1 MDKTFLIDGR
11 LVFQCRQNTLTSL
24 DRPDLTEILNEPCAR
39 CLEALLT
46 AQGKLVSQEELY
58 KSGWGEA
65 YKDVSPNTL
74 YQNILLARKAFRK
87 VTDSNDDFIITVP
100 RQGFRFNEALAVTIG
115 DTPGHSTSAPDESP
129 AELHNRSK
137 ENKLIWRRV
146 FPHLR
151 HANLVSALLIFFS
164 VIIFIFSSLNYGTT
178 HHNDFT
184 AEYDYFGLHD
194 GCDIYINKRGQPGL
208 DNELL
213 LKMLPGITSGCK
225 SLPLRYVTPYR
236 NHFSVF
242 YLSCDSKDKADRICN
257 SGYLQ
262 LSD

>member
-11 LVFQCRQNTLTSL
+11 LVFHCAQNTLTSL
-24 DRPDLTEILNEPCAR
+24 ARPDLTEILNEPCAR

-58 KSGWGEA
+58 KSGWGET

-100 RQGFRFNEALAVTIG
+100 RQGFRFNEALVVTVG
-115 DTPGHSTSAPDESP
+115 DTPEHSTLTPDESP
-129 AELHNRSK
+129 AELHNSSK
-137 ENKLIWRRV
+137 ENKLTWCRV
-146 FPHLR
+146 SPLLR
-151 HANLVSALLIFFS
+151 HAIPVSALLIFFF
-164 VIIFIFSSLNYGTT
+164 VIIFFFSSLNYGTT
-178 HHNDFT
+178 HYNDFT
-184 AEYDYFGLHD
+184 TEYDYFGAHD
-194 GCDIYINKRGQPGL
+194 GCDIYISKRRQPSVE
-208 DNELL
+208 NEQL
-213 LKMLPGITSGCK
+213 LKMLPGITSDC
-225 SLPLRYVTPYR
+225 SSFPLRYVTPYR
-236 NHFSVF
+236 NHFSAF
-242 YLSCDSKDKADRICN
+242 YLSCDSKDKADRICS